1 MRTGKLVTRVAS
13 KVVPGGPVTRRV
25 VKSAVVPALAHFG
38 PSVLILGQWWPA
50 GPALRTLPGDL
61 CRWRGPANGRN
72 EVALTFDDGPD
83 AEGSLEVARL
93 LEEAGM
99 RGSFFTLGE
108 RVEAHPEV
116 VVELSRRGHEVATHG
131 YTHGRH
137 LFERTSDTV
146 ADLGRAVA
154 ALEGR
159 GLRPRFFRPPY
170 GQLSAGSLAAAKKAG
185 LKTVLWSTWGREWDE
200 GSPQAVADRVK
211 RRLFPGAIVLLHD
224 SDAASPAGTAARAR
238 AALPAILAD
247 LDNKGLK
254 SVTLSDLV
262 KP

>member
-1 MRTGKLVTRVAS
+1 MKLGRLVTKAATR
-13 KVVPGGPVTRRV
+13 VVPGGPVTRRV

-38 PSVLILGQWWPA
+38 PSVLVLGQWLPA
-50 GPALRTLPGDL
+50 KPALRALPGDL
-61 CRWRGPANGRN
+61 CRWRGPATGRS

-83 AEGSLEVARL
+83 AEGSLEVAEL

-99 RGSFFTLGE
+99 RGTFFTLGE
-108 RVEAHPEV
+108 RVEASPDV
-116 VVELSRRGHEVATHG
+116 VLDLARRGHEVATHG
-131 YTHGRH
+131 YTHARH
-137 LFERTSDTV
+137 LFERAGDTV
-146 ADLGRAVA
+146 SDLGRAVK
-154 ALEGR
+154 ALEDR

-170 GQLSAGSLAAAKKAG
+170 GQASAGSLAAARKAG
-185 LKTVLWSTWGREWDE
+185 LKTVLWSTWGREWAE
-200 GSPQAVADRVK
+200 QSPERVAERVG

-238 AALPAILAD
+238 AALPAILAE
-247 LDNKGLK
+247 LDRKGLK